1 MSFSLIY
8 LNSSSLYHLSSDVI
22 DCLMVEPLDHSP
34 HDSGVGS
41 SISHGLITSC
51 HGHGSISRHG
61 GESSSKTFSRG
72 SGSCVKLNCR
82 QMNIQV
88 TLHSLFS
95 SLKLSYL
102 GLEKLLLIITALNIR
117 AENILVM
124 VKKLWVTWEL
134 LDKSKN

>member
-1 MSFSLIY
+1 
-8 LNSSSLYHLSSDVI
+8 
-22 DCLMVEPLDHSP
+22 MVEPLDHSP
-34 HDSGVGS
+34 HDSGVRS
-41 SISHGLITSC
+41 SISISHSLITSS

-61 GESSSKTFSRG
+61 GESSSKTLSRG

-102 GLEKLLLIITALNIR
+102 VLEKLLLIITALNIR
-117 AENILVM
+117 AKNVLVM

-134 LDKSKN
+134 LNKSKKFIHDLHHSCTCSGRCS

>member
-1 MSFSLIY
+1 M
-8 LNSSSLYHLSSDVI
+8 
-22 DCLMVEPLDHSP
+22 
-34 HDSGVGS
+34 
-41 SISHGLITSC
+41 
-51 HGHGSISRHG
+51 
-61 GESSSKTFSRG
+61 
-72 SGSCVKLNCR
+72 KLNCR

-102 GLEKLLLIITALNIR
+102 VLEKLLLIITALNIR